1 MANFYYKKKD
11 YARAVDVF
19 DNVLS
24 EYPDANFLDVI
35 LFNYGRCLF
44 RLNRRSEARRM
55 FDQLINEFPESTL
68 ATESKKISD
77 ALVKAGF

>member
-1 MANFYYKKKD
+1 MANFYYKKQD
-11 YARAVDVF
+11 YARAIDVF
-19 DNVLS
+19 ENVLS

-44 RLNRRSEARRM
+44 RLERRPEARRM
-55 FDQLINEFPESTL
+55 FDQLINEFPESSV
-68 ATESKKISD
+68 AGEAKRISD